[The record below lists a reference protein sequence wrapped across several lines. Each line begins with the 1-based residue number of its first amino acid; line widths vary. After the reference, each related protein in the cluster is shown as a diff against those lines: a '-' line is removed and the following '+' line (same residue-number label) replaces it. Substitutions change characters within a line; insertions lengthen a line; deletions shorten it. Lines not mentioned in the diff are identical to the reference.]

1 MTKKRKTPEQKLLRR
16 LRIKNR
22 FKGRLHGDGMLAAFW
37 YLYRIDC
44 DTNRWNDVFIDQP
57 ALAAEYESF
66 RAQQAEVEGTQTLQR
81 VKLRKQ
87 AESLVKAKKQEELNE
102 ITLALKTARRFG
114 TAVVYLASL
123 PTDLRDKLG
132 SREEKQSVAA
142 MRKASINSNKARE
155 LLGCSIT
162 ELNRWTEQG
171 LTPILYTIASNY
183 DIQRRYWAAETM
195 TFAKDNMAS
204 WRAEHEALKTE
215 NRRVGIAQNR
225 TTRQAASDLAQQI
238 TDEIRHRSSRR

>member
-1 MTKKRKTPEQKLLRR
+1 
-16 LRIKNR
+16 
-22 FKGRLHGDGMLAAFW
+22 MLAAFL

-57 ALAAEYESF
+57 ALEAGYESF
-66 RAQQAEVEGTQTLQR
+66 RAQKAEVEGTQTLQR

-162 ELNRWTEQG
+162 ELNR
-171 LTPILYTIASNY
+171 
-183 DIQRRYWAAETM
+183 
-195 TFAKDNMAS
+195 
-204 WRAEHEALKTE
+204 
-215 NRRVGIAQNR
+215 
-225 TTRQAASDLAQQI
+225 
-238 TDEIRHRSSRR
+238 